1 MKKAFSSMVMLAAT
15 LAAVPLI
22 AQTSQSGER
31 ARAAANS
38 TTQMPVIIP
47 AGTPLTVAID
57 EDLSSASVNQGQQVA
72 FHLPADYSE
81 FGHVL
86 IASGTPVR
94 GTVSHVARRSAGGN
108 PGSVT
113 VSVTS
118 VRAVDGTRI
127 PLSGSTKVKGKN
139 RQGQAAALCVLTFGL
154 GATKKGLSAVIPA
167 GTQFTVFT
175 NARRT
180 IVVPR

>member
-1 MKKAFSSMVMLAAT
+1 MKCSFRSMVFLAAT
-15 LAAVPLI
+15 LAAVPL
-22 AQTSQSGER
+22 AGQTTGGGER

-38 TTQMPVIIP
+38 STQMPVIIP

-57 EDLSSASVNQGQQVA
+57 QDLSSASVNQGQQVA

-86 IASGTPVR
+86 IAQGTPVK
-94 GTVSHVARRSAGGN
+94 GTVAHVARRSAGGN

-113 VSVTS
+113 LQVTS
-118 VRAVDGTRI
+118 VRAVDGTFI
-127 PLSGSTKVKGKN
+127 PLRGTTKAVGKK
-139 RQGQAAALCVLTFGL
+139 RQGQAAALGVLTFGI

-175 NARRT
+175 NVKRT
-180 IVVPR
+180 VVVPR

>member
-1 MKKAFSSMVMLAAT
+1 MKCSFRTIMLLATT
-15 LAAVPLI
+15 LAAVPLS
-22 AQTSQSGER
+22 AQNTRSGER

-38 TTQMPVIIP
+38 STQMPVIIP

-86 IASGTPVR
+86 IAQGTAVR
-94 GTVSHVARRSAGGN
+94 GTVAHVARRSAGGN
-108 PGSVT
+108 PGAVT
-113 VSVTS
+113 VTVTS
-118 VRAVDGTRI
+118 VRAIDGTRI
-127 PLSGSTKVKGKN
+127 PLRGTTKVVGKN
-139 RQGQAAALCVLTFGL
+139 RQGQAAALGVLTFGI

-167 GTQFTVFT
+167 GTQFSVFT
-175 NARRT
+175 DAKRT
-180 IVVPR
+180 IVVAR